1 MTFEQNPFI
10 EVRGARV
17 EVDRDELIQQ
27 LDKFTQTH
35 NIKSLRD
42 RLKWGLNE
50 VGILAYEKT
59 NEKVKELCENMAETE
74 EDAERIYENLVEMS
88 MDIQSHGPWDFA
100 KDLAEAERPEVKL
113 WYMLNTAE
121 SLGYEQ
127 KMEMNEQEFREDVQR
142 ILDHLKHANKDPEKF
157 FELAKEHIQKKSEAA
172 IYFADDDKEEEIPR
186 GEGLQTA
193 LPMALKGYEV
203 GIAQDSEGWVF
214 VMAQGM
220 ISDRLLES
228 CGLTKKVKPDPR
240 DESRRIT
247 VFLNNKGQEVVKKV
261 HRGFLVILSK
271 SFDLAQAIAEA
282 VKNQKD
288 TIEIADEALGHT
300 RVVQTTEK
308 QRENDKAKD
317 EEHWFRKQFLR
328 RSGMGSVNAKEVKTE
343 ALSRP
348 REDFYDQML
357 YIRALYV
364 YLDAIEKARQEKEK
378 DGKELT
384 DLDRETISERV
395 WNKMEQKVDELRYVN
410 ELLENERDGIPPN
423 VKEVIDMAGG
433 AGDLG
438 LAVGTEF
445 LAQGREL
452 EDIEIVDP
460 QEGVDD
466 LMENIIE
473 HIPFRQDFEE
483 IAHHNTGFLQDAN
496 IRPDSIV
503 VAKHA
508 CGTLTDAIIDQ
519 WINSE
524 SPMLVAMTC
533 CQDKA
538 KNHPAH
544 YGLEQKKWHDLC
556 VLSGATGKEVPEEFG
571 KKREMALKELE
582 RGKQAMYELDMARVE
597 HLRRNGFK
605 AELHV
610 TDKFPKGDVII
621 ARRLP
626 ENFMNKLEELK
637 RLEAENPNEYDAM
650 LMRLDKMATGVNMKG
665 KRDEEFGEK
674 WIDDDFEELIDRLS
688 PARIVREKEAAF
700 KRRKRATERYEVKKE
715 LERENA
721 EAEKTAAEKKAKKA
735 RRDQFMKDVLPEA
748 KGKPNVFV
756 NKWAE
761 ENGIKIPKKD
771 FGKLMGEITSII
783 ENNQDNEPNTVR
795 SMIEE
800 MLSNKYKGEYL
811 YAG

>member
-1 MTFEQNPFI
+1 MSFEHNPFAEGRKPTI
-10 EVRGARV
+10 EI
-17 EVDRDELIQQ
+17 DRDELIQQ
-27 LDKFTQTH
+27 LDAFTQSY

-50 VGILAYEKT
+50 VAILAYDKT
-59 NEKVKELCENMAETE
+59 NEKVKELCDIMFENKE
-74 EDAERIYENLVEMS
+74 EAERAFENLVDMS
-88 MDIQSHGPWDFA
+88 VDIQEHGPWDFA

-142 ILDHLKHANKDPEKF
+142 IIDHLEHAKKDPEKF
-157 FELAKEHIQKKSEAA
+157 LELAKEHIQKKSEAA
-172 IYFADDDKEEEIPR
+172 IYFAEDDKDKLIPR

-240 DESRRIT
+240 DASRRIT

-282 VKNQKD
+282 VKEQKD

-300 RVVQTTEK
+300 RVIQTTEK
-308 QRENDKAKD
+308 QRDNDKAKD
-317 EEHWFRKQFLR
+317 DEHWFRKQFLR
-328 RSGMGSVNAKEVKTE
+328 RPGNVSVNAKESQSE

-348 REDFYDQML
+348 RDDFYEQML

-364 YLDAIEKARQEKEK
+364 YLDAVEKTRSDKEK

-410 ELLENERDGIPPN
+410 ELLQKEGEGIPPN
-423 VKEVIDMAGG
+423 VKAVIDMAGG

-466 LMENIIE
+466 LMENIID
-473 HIPFRQDFEE
+473 HIPFRQDFEK

-538 KNHPAH
+538 KHQPAH
-544 YGLEQKKWHDLC
+544 YGLEQKRWHDLC
-556 VLSGATGKEVPEEFG
+556 VLSGATGKEVPDEPG
-571 KKREMALKELE
+571 KKRDMALKELE

-605 AELHV
+605 AELHT

-626 ENFMNKLEELK
+626 KNFMNKLQELK
-637 RLEAENPNEYDAM
+637 HLEAENPNEYDAM
-650 LMRLDKMATGVNMKG
+650 LMRLDKMAAGGDMKG
-665 KRDEEFGEK
+665 KRSEEFGDN

-688 PARIVREKEAAF
+688 PARIAREKDMAL
-700 KRRKRATERYEVKKE
+700 KRRKRAVLRYESKQEKA
-715 LERENA
+715 RKQR
-721 EAEKTAAEKKAKKA
+721 EAELAAEEKKKAKAK
-735 RRDQFMKDVLPEA
+735 RDEFMKAIFPDA

-756 NKWAE
+756 DQWAQ
-761 ENGIKIPKKD
+761 ENGAKISKKD
-771 FGKLMGEITSII
+771 YGSLMGKMKTLI
-783 ENNQDNEPNTVR
+783 EKHQEDAPDALR
-795 SMIEE
+795 SQIEE
-800 MLSNKYKGEYL
+800 MLRQKFLKK
-811 YAG
+811 